1 MNDNIA
7 ISVSLLCEQTP
18 EILCTIQAS
27 VSTFIALCGYSAEE
41 VMDDE
46 NLTDALN
53 GYVNNEL
60 VSEMDLR
67 YGSVIWF
74 IKNSYLFIP
83 IPGLNKISQ
92 TNM

>member
-7 ISVSLLCEQTP
+7 ISVSLLCAQTP
-18 EILCTIQAS
+18 GIFCTIQAS
-27 VSTFIALCGYSAEE
+27 VSTLIALCGYSAEE

-53 GYVNNEL
+53 SYVNNEL

-67 YGSVIWF
+67 YGSVI
-74 IKNSYLFIP
+74 INLVYK
-83 IPGLNKISQ
+83 K
-92 TNM
+92 

>member
-7 ISVSLLCEQTP
+7 ISVSLLCEQTTV
-18 EILCTIQAS
+18 ILCTIQAS

-53 GYVNNEL
+53 SYVNNEL

-67 YGSVIWF
+67 YGSVI
-74 IKNSYLFIP
+74 INLVYK
-83 IPGLNKISQ
+83 K
-92 TNM
+92 